1 MLHWNYRYFIDFN
14 FGYNG
19 SNDALAVR
27 ISSELRTC
35 SVRALRFS
43 LQVIIWKTCSMETS
57 QKGISVGGVISRPCL
72 SLIGAIGFLFERG
85 CKVGDYFRDR
95 QRFGLLF

>member
-1 MLHWNYRYFIDFN
+1 MRRGDEILTATAGECAGVTY
-14 FGYNG
+14 G

-72 SLIGAIGFLFERG
+72 SLIGAIGG
-85 CKVGDYFRDR
+85 MK
-95 QRFGLLF
+95 